1 MDAGGSRAGARAED
15 GAGPMTGVRAS
26 PGASAGVGIGEAGAV
41 GGGARGGGQGAYL
54 WSRTTLFRGPQDIGF
69 TFAKG
74 PNHYDVARQ
83 KPSVIRQRQDS
94 IDTLRQ
100 YRASGMVIYYT
111 DETWANKNM
120 SVYCSWN
127 DGNLR
132 SILDQ
137 PSGKGGRII
146 IAHIGSR
153 ETGLLQG
160 LASRLSGIRV
170 RATTTKK

>member
-1 MDAGGSRAGARAED
+1 
-15 GAGPMTGVRAS
+15 
-26 PGASAGVGIGEAGAV
+26 
-41 GGGARGGGQGAYL
+41 
-54 WSRTTLFRGPQDIGF
+54 
-69 TFAKG
+69 
-74 PNHYDVARQ
+74 
-83 KPSVIRQRQDS
+83 VIRQREVS

-100 YRASGMVIYYT
+100 YRASRKVIYYT

-132 SILDQ
+132 SILDK
-137 PSGKGGRII
+137 PSGKSGRII
-146 IAHIGSR
+146 IAHVGSR

-160 LASRLSGIRV
+160 LASRLSRKRV